1 MSSSGIDAAEIL
13 HPRIS
18 TDEHPLSTPH
28 HHLSRRE
35 LYKPVYSIAIILT
48 SVTFASLTIFWNFTS
63 GDALAVLSYEIL
75 PLSCFASIFVLAL
88 CPFDVIYRDE
98 RMRFLHVLKRICVG
112 GLDRE
117 TKFGDI
123 MLADILTSYAKV
135 LGDLWVTGC
144 MFLGG
149 LSAAGKPDRAC
160 GGKLAVPLV
169 IRYSPLSPAPD
180 YGVWCLEC
188 VDV

>member
-1 MSSSGIDAAEIL
+1 VSSSGIDAAEIL
-13 HPRIS
+13 HPRTS
-18 TDEHPLSTPH
+18 TDEHPLSAPH

-63 GDALAVLSYEIL
+63 GDALAVLSYEVL

-88 CPFDVIYRDE
+88 CPFNVIYRDE
-98 RMRFLHVLKRICVG
+98 RMRFLQVLKRICVG

-117 TKFGDI
+117 KKFGDI

-169 IRYSPLSPAPD
+169 IRYSPLSPPLD
-180 YGVWCLEC
+180 YGV
-188 VDV
+188 